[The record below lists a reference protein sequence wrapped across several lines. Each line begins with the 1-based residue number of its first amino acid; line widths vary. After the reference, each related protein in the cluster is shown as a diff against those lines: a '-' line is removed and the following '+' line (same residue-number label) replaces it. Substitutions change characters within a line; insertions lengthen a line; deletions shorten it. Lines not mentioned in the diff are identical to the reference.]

1 MKRRDRNMQ
10 SAKLWYRSKP
20 ERTAKLVSVM
30 IITKYT
36 VEKEYQQEWNLVPDV
51 WYKIT

>member
-1 MKRRDRNMQ
+1 MWREAGHRPKKMIPFEARKD
-10 SAKLWYRSKP
+10 SKISFSDDHY
-20 ERTAKLVSVM
+20 KVQ
-30 IITKYT
+30 